1 MPGPLQACRRSAPV
15 YPEGVFGFTDRNL
28 FAVAVAVYGL
38 SSLYA
43 ILLWRRG
50 FRKDNRVI
58 YILLLAAMGL
68 QTIAMIKRGFSLS
81 RCPVNNLFEA
91 TLFSMWTIVT
101 AYLVIGLV
109 RRLRFLG
116 AFAAPVLFC
125 VGIFALMPG
134 LDKPHPESHFT
145 PAVTSL
151 HAALVML
158 SYGAFGLGA
167 ITAVMYLTQER
178 DLKHDKL
185 RAVLS
190 LFPPIQRLETVTW
203 QSLAV
208 GLALLSSGMVF
219 GTIWLKHE
227 RGVLFLFDAKI
238 LWTLFVWL
246 AYAALLLRR
255 WQFHSGG
262 RWFAWGAIAGFCFV
276 LLTFAGFNQ
285 LSGIHNP

>member
-1 MPGPLQACRRSAPV
+1 M
-15 YPEGVFGFTDRNL
+15 FGFTDRNL
-28 FAVAVAVYGL
+28 FAVAVGVYGI
-38 SSLYA
+38 STLYA
-43 ILLWRRG
+43 ILLWRKG
-50 FRKDNRVI
+50 FRTDNRVI

-91 TLFSMWTIVT
+91 TMFSMWAIVA

-125 VGIFALMPG
+125 VGVFALMPG
-134 LDKPHPESHFT
+134 LDTHDPVPQFIPT
-145 PAVTSL
+145 MTSL

-208 GLALLSSGMVF
+208 GLALLSAGMVF

-227 RGVLFLFDAKI
+227 RGVFFLVDAKI
-238 LWTLFVWL
+238 LWAIFVWL
-246 AYAALLLRR
+246 AYAILLLRR

-262 RWFAWGAIAGFCFV
+262 RWFAWWAIGSFCFV